1 MPKKFFSPK
10 LVNGPAGDPALY
22 VELLGEGQAILFDM
36 GRLERLKPAEL
47 LRITH
52 VFVSHTHFD
61 HFIGFDHFLRLR
73 LGHDKPVNFY
83 GPEGFLSNVEGKLS
97 GYTWNLVDGA
107 AFEITAAEV
116 RAGTLLRRRYR
127 CSDAFRPRIPPV
139 EENRPEGPLLAG
151 KTFDVFS
158 TVLDHRI
165 PSLAFAVRERKR
177 VNVDPASLESRG
189 WADGPWVGELKLAL
203 EAGDSGPKTIEVEG
217 KAWPVAKLKALFVV
231 ESPGE
236 TLAYV
241 ADARYNEGNVGKIV
255 ELAEG
260 ADHLFCEGGFLR
272 VDEDV
277 HYSPKYTDRFE
288 ALEREAQSA
297 FLGDGD
303 ANAD

>member
-1 MPKKFFSPK
+1 
-10 LVNGPAGDPALY
+10 
-22 VELLGEGQAILFDM
+22 
-36 GRLERLKPAEL
+36 
-47 LRITH
+47 
-52 VFVSHTHFD
+52 
-61 HFIGFDHFLRLR
+61 
-73 LGHDKPVNFY
+73 
-83 GPEGFLSNVEGKLS
+83 
-97 GYTWNLVDGA
+97 
-107 AFEITAAEV
+107 
-116 RAGTLLRRRYR
+116 
-127 CSDAFRPRIPPV
+127 
-139 EENRPEGPLLAG
+139 AG

-189 WADGPWVGELKLAL
+189 WADGPWVGELKRAL

-272 VDEDV
+272 VDEDGAREKDHLTAWDAGDLARRCSV
-277 HYSPKYTDRFE
+277 GKLTTFHYSPKYTDRFE